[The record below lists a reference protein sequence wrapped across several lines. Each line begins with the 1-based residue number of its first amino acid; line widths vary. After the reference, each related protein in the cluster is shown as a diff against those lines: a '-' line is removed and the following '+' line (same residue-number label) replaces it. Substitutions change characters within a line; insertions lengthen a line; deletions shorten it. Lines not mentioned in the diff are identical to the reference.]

1 MSMKKPLHI
10 FWYGLS
16 DYIAS
21 LLAWILFS
29 LYRRVLLHE
38 GGAEFQELLYQNKF
52 FIITLMSVPAAWIML
67 FTLTGSYS
75 LSLYGKS
82 RLSEFTN
89 TLIVTLVGSLI
100 IFFLILINDSK
111 DNYNYYY
118 RVFFSLML
126 LQGGFVFI
134 GRMLLLMRIKNDL
147 TKGKVVFNSL
157 IIGNGP
163 LAAKVYREVNKNFIY
178 LGYKIIGFI
187 TVDDVMKN
195 GLNKLLPSLGAIDD
209 LDKVIDNSRIQ
220 QVIIAL
226 DSKDKELIESMVNKL
241 AEKDVEIKIAP
252 STLDIISGSVK
263 TSNVFGA
270 TLIDIQNSLLPLWQ
284 QNIKRVIDVLF
295 SFTALVVLSPL
306 LFFVFMR
313 TWLSSPGNIFYSQER
328 IGLKGKPFAIYKF
341 RSMFMDAEKNGP
353 ALSDDNDLRI
363 TGWGKF
369 MRKWRLDEL
378 PQLWNIIKGDM
389 SLVGPRPERKF
400 FIDKISAQ
408 TPYYHYLFKVKPGLT
423 SWGMVQFG
431 YASTVEEMIERMQY
445 DLVYIE
451 NASLLL
457 DFKIMFHTV
466 RIIVSGKGK

>member
-1 MSMKKPLHI
+1 MKKPLHI

-21 LLAWILFS
+21 ILAWTLFS

-38 GGAEFQELLYQNKF
+38 GGAEFQELLYQNQF
-52 FIITLMSVPAAWIML
+52 FIVTLIAVPIAWIML
-67 FTLTGSYS
+67 FTLSGSYAV
-75 LSLYGKS
+75 SLYGKS
-82 RLSEFTN
+82 RLSELTN
-89 TLIVTLVGSLI
+89 SFVTVLIGSLV
-100 IFFLILINDSK
+100 IFFLLLINDSK

-118 RVFFSLML
+118 RVFFSLMVLQFL
-126 LQGGFVFI
+126 LVYL
-134 GRMLLLMRIKNDL
+134 GRFLLLMSAKKQL
-147 TKGKVVFNSL
+147 AKGNIVFNSM

-163 LAAKVYREVNKNFIY
+163 LAAKAYREVSKNFVY

-187 TVDDVMKN
+187 TVDETAKH
-195 GLNKLLPSLGAIDD
+195 GPSKPLHSLGTINDVHE
-209 LDKVIDNSRIQ
+209 VIDRNNIQ

-226 DSKDKELIESMVNKL
+226 ESRNKDLTEPLVNQLI
-241 AEKDVEIKIAP
+241 EKDVEIKIVP
-252 STLDIISGSVK
+252 NTLDIISGSVR
-263 TSNVFGA
+263 TRNVLGA

-284 QNIKRVIDVLF
+284 QNIKRVIDVGF
-295 SFTALVVLSPL
+295 SFTALIVLSPL
-306 LFFVFMR
+306 LLFVTIR
-313 TWLSSPGNIFYSQER
+313 TWVSSPGSIFYSQER
-328 IGLKGKPFAIYKF
+328 IGLKGKPFRIYKF
-341 RSMFMDAEKNGP
+341 RSMFMDAEKDGP
-353 ALSDDNDLRI
+353 ALSNTHDERI
-363 TGWGKF
+363 TKWGRF

-378 PQLWNIIKGDM
+378 PQLWNIIKGEM

-400 FIDKISAQ
+400 FIEKISEQ

>member
-1 MSMKKPLHI
+1 MKKPLHI

-21 LLAWILFS
+21 LLAWTLFS
-29 LYRRVLLHE
+29 LYRRILLHE
-38 GGAEFQELLYQNKF
+38 GGAEFQELLYQNQF
-52 FIITLMSVPAAWIML
+52 FIVTLIVVPIAWMML
-67 FTLTGSYS
+67 FTLSGSYTV
-75 LSLYGKS
+75 SLYGKS
-82 RLSEFTN
+82 RLSELTN
-89 TLIVTLVGSLI
+89 TFVTVLIGSLV
-100 IFFLILINDSK
+100 IFFLLLINDSK

-118 RVFFSLML
+118 RVFFSLMG
-126 LQGGFVFI
+126 LQFALAYI
-134 GRMLLLMRIKNDL
+134 GRFLLLIVAKKQL
-147 TKGKVVFNSL
+147 LKGSIVFNSV

-163 LAAKVYREVNKNFIY
+163 LAAKVHREASRNFAY

-187 TVDDVMKN
+187 TVDEPTKH
-195 GLNKLLPSLGAIDD
+195 GLGRPLQNLGLIKD
-209 LDKVIDNSRIQ
+209 LHDVIDKNRIQ

-226 DSKDKELIESMVNKL
+226 ESRNKELTESLVNQL
-241 AEKDVEIKIAP
+241 IEKDVEIKIAP
-252 STLDIISGSVK
+252 NTLDIISGSVK
-263 TSNVFGA
+263 TRNVLGA

-284 QNIKRVIDVLF
+284 QNIKRVIDVGF
-295 SFTALVVLSPL
+295 SFMAMVILSPL
-306 LFFVFMR
+306 LVFVAIR
-313 TWLSSPGNIFYSQER
+313 TWFSSPGSIFYSQER
-328 IGLKGKPFAIYKF
+328 IGLKGKPFRIHKF
-341 RSMFMDAEKNGP
+341 RSMFMDAEKDGP
-353 ALSDDNDLRI
+353 ALSDTHDERI
-363 TGWGKF
+363 TNWGRF

-378 PQLWNIIKGDM
+378 PQLWNIIKGEM

-400 FIDKISAQ
+400 FVDKISQQ

>member
-1 MSMKKPLHI
+1 MNKPLHI

-16 DYIAS
+16 DFVAS
-21 LLAWILFS
+21 ILAWTVFS

-38 GGAEFQELLYQNKF
+38 GGAEFNELLYQNQF
-52 FIITLMSVPAAWIML
+52 FIVTLITVPIAWVML

-89 TLIVTLVGSLI
+89 TVIVSLVGSLV
-100 IFFLILINDSK
+100 IFFLMLINDSK

-118 RVFFSLML
+118 RVFFSLL
-126 LQGGFVFI
+126 SVQFLFVFL
-134 GRMLLLMRIKNDL
+134 GRFLLLLKVKQDL
-147 TKGKVVFNSL
+147 AKGKVVFNSL

-163 LAAKVYREVNKNFIY
+163 LAAKVYKEISKNFLY
-178 LGYKIIGFI
+178 LGYKVVGFI
-187 TVDDVMKN
+187 TIEEVVKN
-195 GLNKLLPSLGAIDD
+195 GLTKHLLPNLGTIAT
-209 LDKVIDNSRIQ
+209 LQKVIDESNIQ

-226 DSKDKELIESMVNKL
+226 DSKDKAMIESMVNML
-241 AEKDVEIKIAP
+241 TEKDVEIKIAP
-252 STLDIISGSVK
+252 STLDIVSGSVK
-263 TSNVFGA
+263 TTNVFGA

-284 QNIKRVIDVLF
+284 QNIKRVIDVAF
-295 SFTALVVLSPL
+295 SFAALVALSPL
-306 LFFVFMR
+306 LVFIAIR
-313 TWLSSPGNIFYSQER
+313 TWLSSPGSIFYSQER
-328 IGLKGKPFAIYKF
+328 IGLKGKVFRIYKF
-341 RSMFMDAEKNGP
+341 RSMFMDAEKDGP
-353 ALSDDNDLRI
+353 ALSDDNDSRI
-363 TGWGKF
+363 TNWGRF

-400 FIDKISAQ
+400 FVDRISEQ

-431 YASTVEEMIERMQY
+431 YASSIEEMIERMQY

-457 DFKIMFHTV
+457 DFKIMFHTI
-466 RIIVSGKGK
+466 RIIISGKGK